1 MEQVFHEKFSFN
13 PKQKTYNNI
22 GKKKNLDNNYN
33 KYEIDENEKKLLDF
47 WSSKLEAMEKMN
59 LDDECFIEGEIETK
73 KFNLNKKGFP
83 KSEHSKSRKSSNS
96 PKKRKI
102 KKNHSRKKTE
112 NKTNNKNMIIN
123 HDGKIEKTKMKKRD
137 LIDVI
142 VFKQIKEKEISQF
155 FSDKNLLNSIINEMK
170 DE

>member
-59 LDDECFIEGEIETK
+59 LDDEYFIEGEIETR
-73 KFNLNKKGFP
+73 KFNLDKKEFP

-112 NKTNNKNMIIN
+112 IKKNNKNMIIN
-123 HDGKIEKTKMKKRD
+123 HDGKIEKTKMKRKD
-137 LIDVI
+137 LIDII
-142 VFKQIKEKEISQF
+142 VLKEIKEKEISQF